1 MMKLAAFLALLGVA
15 VAGWSIWAMLV
26 LLALGVAAWAWSL
39 AQWMLTPL
47 TPPRR

>member
-1 MMKLAAFLALLGVA
+1 MMKLAGFLGLLGVV

-26 LLALGVAAWAWSL
+26 LLALGVAAWALGL
-39 AQWMLTPL
+39 ARWMLTPL